1 MRHNVKGR
9 KLGRTASHRS
19 AVLNSLATSLL
30 KHKRIRTT
38 LAKAKETRRFVEGI
52 ITKARRNDSNSVQQ
66 VMRVINDKEVV
77 KELFA
82 DIVPKVGDR
91 PGGYTRVIKLGNR
104 KGDAAS
110 MAIIE
115 LVDYNEVINKK
126 AEDVKDKKESKK
138 EAKSKDQEV
147 EEAKV
152 VEETPV
158 EEETKLT
165 NTKKVS
171 KTSKETKAKK
181 EAKPTKAKKEAKGK
195 KSTKTKEEKP
205 TKSKKETK
213 AKKETR
219 TKKEK
224 PAKKDK
230 KKK

>member
-19 AVLNSLATSLL
+19 ALLNSLATSLL

-38 LAKAKETRRFVEGI
+38 LAKAKETRGFVESI
-52 ITKARRNDSNSVQQ
+52 ITKARRNNPNSVRQ
-66 VMRVINDKEVV
+66 VMKIINDKEVV
-77 KELFA
+77 KELFS
-82 DIVPKVGDR
+82 DIIPKVGDR

-126 AEDVKDKKESKK
+126 AEDVKDKKEAKK
-138 EAKSKDQEV
+138 ETKNKSQEV

-158 EEETKLT
+158 EEEKPAKAKKTTKE
-165 NTKKVS
+165 K
-171 KTSKETKAKK
+171 KETKAKK
-181 EAKPTKAKKEAKGK
+181 VEKKEKE
-195 KSTKTKEEKP
+195 TKP
-205 TKSKKETK
+205 KKETK
-213 AKKETR
+213 AKKETKP
-219 TKKEK
+219 KKEES
-224 PAKKDK
+224 AKKDK
-230 KKK
+230 EKK